1 MSDLNEIIAEMSNN
15 ITEVLSNSVKKI
27 LQREEM
33 TKNCLL
39 NMPQINDIVKTNEFL
54 KKYVE
59 KIEIEKDML
68 KKENL
73 KLQKILEC
81 YGEKFNTTH
90 EEKANNIKNI
100 SLDVSEKNN
109 DLCQVNM
116 DVIKESKNLNDKNK
130 VIKLANLWQY
140 ENIDLDSSL

>member
-15 ITEVLSNSVKKI
+15 ITEVLSNSLKKI

-68 KKENL
+68 KKHSL
-73 KLQKILEC
+73 THIL
-81 YGEKFNTTH
+81 
-90 EEKANNIKNI
+90 
-100 SLDVSEKNN
+100 
-109 DLCQVNM
+109 
-116 DVIKESKNLNDKNK
+116 
-130 VIKLANLWQY
+130 
-140 ENIDLDSSL
+140 